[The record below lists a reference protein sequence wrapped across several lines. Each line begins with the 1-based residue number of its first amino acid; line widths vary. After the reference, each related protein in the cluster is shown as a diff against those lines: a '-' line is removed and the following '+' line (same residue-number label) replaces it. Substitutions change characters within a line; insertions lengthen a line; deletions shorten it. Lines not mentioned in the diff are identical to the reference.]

1 MSSYRQVNSV
11 KRALA
16 LIEIMNRQQFSSI
29 GLLHSESG
37 IPKPTIIRLLET
49 LAECG
54 YVTKDSSNKGYRI
67 NSAVTALSYG
77 FHGAPLIAEA
87 GRPWAQKLTQLYRW
101 PAAIAIH
108 SKNEMLISYTSSAES
123 PVSPYHSIQYNKVGV
138 LTHALGR
145 AYFAFC
151 PEDEREMILRIQCS
165 KPDVDISSS
174 QDRKTIAALVE
185 EIRLQ
190 GFAERDPTVEEAQ
203 TSSIAVPIFDLGS
216 DRVLGSLALTYYRSA
231 VTKMTIVQ
239 VYAPAMKL
247 AAQGI
252 SKSVLALQERQQ
264 MVESTLSH

>member
-11 KRALA
+11 KRALV

-29 GLLHSESG
+29 GLLHNESG

-49 LAECG
+49 LSECG

-108 SKNEMLISYTSSAES
+108 SQNEMLISYTSSAES
-123 PVSPYHSIQYNKVGV
+123 PVSPYHGIQYNKVGV

-151 PEDEREMILRIQCS
+151 PEDEREMVLRIQCS
-165 KPDVDISSS
+165 KTGVDISN
-174 QDRKTIAALVE
+174 QRDREMIDTLVE

-190 GFAERDPTVEEAQ
+190 GYAERDPTVEEAQ
-203 TSSIAVPIFDLGS
+203 TSSIAVPIFDLCS
-216 DRVLGSLALTYYRSA
+216 DRILGSLALTYYRAA
-231 VTKMTIVQ
+231 VTKANVVQ
-239 VYAPAMKL
+239 IYAPAMKL

-252 SKSVLALQERQQ
+252 SKSVMALQERQRI
-264 MVESTLSH
+264 VESTLSH